1 MHSCIVHEL
10 ICHDWMRYCFCMAA
24 TTDTEIPIEDYLCL
38 ALWKASRS
46 VTSLYRH
53 LLDELGLTY
62 PQYLVMRLLWQK
74 GSQPV
79 KEIASILQ
87 LDYGTLSPL
96 LKRLEAAGLVTRSR
110 RRDDERSVEIGL
122 TDAGQAL
129 RAKADDVPT
138 RLTCTMGLDT
148 QTSEQLLQTLKQ
160 ISEAISAFP
169 EPGDRDDSPAKK

>member
-1 MHSCIVHEL
+1 
-10 ICHDWMRYCFCMAA
+10 MAA

-46 VTSLYRH
+46 VTALYRD

-74 GSQPV
+74 GAQPV
-79 KEIASILQ
+79 KEIASVLQ

-96 LKRLEAAGLVTRSR
+96 LKRLEAAGLVTRNR

-122 TDAGQAL
+122 TDAGREL
-129 RAKADDVPT
+129 RPKADDVPT
-138 RLTCTMGLDT
+138 RLTCAMGLDAR
-148 QTSEQLLQTLKQ
+148 TSEQLLRTLKQ
-160 ISEAISAFP
+160 VTEAVGASP
-169 EPGDRDDSPAKK
+169 EHGGRKDPPAEN